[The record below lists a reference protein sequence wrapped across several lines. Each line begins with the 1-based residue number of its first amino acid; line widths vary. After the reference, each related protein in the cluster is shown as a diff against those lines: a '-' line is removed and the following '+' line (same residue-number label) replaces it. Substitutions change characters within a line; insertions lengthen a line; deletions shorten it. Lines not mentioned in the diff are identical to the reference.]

1 MIIERKL
8 CIFAVAALL
17 LSGCGARRADMDKKG
32 DLEYETA
39 CGPDLPETL
48 RQKIEEEKAEPF
60 LAAYGDGQRLY
71 IALGYG
77 EQESAGYSIQIEEVY
92 ETEDAV
98 FIRTCLTGPD
108 EGEEVAQEAD
118 CPWTALATGY
128 TEKRILWE
136 M

>member
-1 MIIERKL
+1 MKGRRIL
-8 CIFAVAALL
+8 CIFAAAVLL
-17 LSGCGARRADMDKKG
+17 LSGCGAQRADTEKKG
-32 DLEYETA
+32 ELEYELVDSL
-39 CGPDLPETL
+39 DLPESL
-48 RQKIEEEKAEPF
+48 RREIEEEKGEPF

-77 EQESAGYSIQIEEVY
+77 EQESGGYSIQIEEAY

-108 EGEEVAQEAD
+108 EGEEVAREAD
-118 CPWTALATGY
+118 CPWAALATGY